1 MMLKDSAPIGKNT
14 CILKLDNGLLLRVD
28 VLSPK
33 LFRIRYQQSEPWCE
47 SAMNRYG
54 ILKNDYPETK
64 FASSVDGIIDTG
76 FCRLDFV
83 SDGTFSFSHGT
94 GQGTS
99 VPAIPEVGEGYR
111 ISFKLAENERI
122 YGLGDCNRE
131 NIMRRGEAY
140 SIWVKN
146 VTGYIPVPM
155 ALSSKGWGIMMNTT
169 WRNGVDV
176 GKAQHDLMTFSAPK
190 SNLDFYLFAGDSL
203 VSLLDVYTELTG
215 RPKLLP
221 VWGYALTYVCHE
233 KVTAFDMMNEAMT
246 FRREQIPC
254 DLIGLE
260 PGWMEKNYD
269 ASTEKKWH
277 PERFE
282 VPSWAPVSPY
292 TFLSA
297 LKRKGFK
304 LSLWLCCDY
313 DLTRYEEELLANKKT
328 TVKAKV
334 AAVDEND
341 DDFEKDQHLN
351 AKKEMAPAD
360 GKKEEKVPEPWFEH
374 LKKFVDQGVAAFK
387 LDGAWQVIEHP
398 KRIYANGMDD
408 EQAHNLY
415 PLIYDKQMATGFE
428 EHTKR
433 RAMVYSAGGYA
444 GIQQYVA
451 SWAGDT
457 GGGPKPLASMLNLA
471 FSGHSNHSCDME
483 VMTRQGIHFGF
494 LQTWAQLNNWA
505 YWRQPW
511 YLEDADCDIYRDY
524 AQLRYKLLPY
534 LYSSAWQASQTGL
547 SVMRPMPLVFNDV
560 RWDSV
565 KDEYMLGDAL
575 LVTAFANEL
584 KLPDG
589 EWLDYWTGQRLTG
602 PAVVSASFPKNR
614 GGCLLLKPGAIIPT
628 WPVRPCVK
636 NGFSEEIGVIA
647 NPSAT
652 ESTFVLYED
661 EGNTLDYLAG
671 QFCTTTLKCRE
682 GYLEIGAAEGT
693 FPLKPA
699 KRTVSLELY
708 LKKCPEKLTIDG
720 QPVNFDWQD
729 GKVTY
734 TFEHATDAPA
744 KVEWR

>member
-1 MMLKDSAPIGKNT
+1 MLPENTPIGKNS
-14 CILKLDNGLLLRVD
+14 CILPLDNGLKLRVD
-28 VLSPK
+28 VLSPR
-33 LFRIRYQQSEPWCE
+33 LFRLRYQRSEPWCE
-47 SAMNRYG
+47 SGMNRYG
-54 ILKNDYPETK
+54 ILKSDYPETN
-64 FASSVDGIIDTG
+64 FASSIDGFIDTG
-76 FCRLDFV
+76 FCRLEIV
-83 SDGTFSFSHGT
+83 PDGTFSFSHGA

-99 VPAIPEVGEGYR
+99 VPIAPELGEGYS
-111 ISFKLAENERI
+111 ISFKLSENERI

-131 NIMRRGEAY
+131 NIMRRGGSY

-155 ALSSKGWGIMMNTT
+155 ALSSSGWGIMMNTT
-169 WRNGVDV
+169 WRNAVDV
-176 GKAQHDLMTFSAPK
+176 GLAKHDLMTFSAPK
-190 SNLDFYLFAGDSL
+190 SNLDFYLFAGESL
-203 VSLLDVYTELTG
+203 PDLLDVYTELTG

-233 KVTAFDMMNEAMT
+233 KATAFDMMNDAMT

-269 ASTEKKWH
+269 KTTEKKWH

-282 VPSWAPVSPY
+282 VPWWAPVSPN

-313 DLTRYEEELLANKKT
+313 DLTRYEEELLGDQKSLPEKT
-328 TVKAKV
+328 KA
-334 AAVDEND
+334 AIADEND
-341 DDFEKDQHLN
+341 DDFEKDVHLN
-351 AKKEMAPAD
+351 AKKVEESAD
-360 GKKEEKVPEPWFEH
+360 ELSAEKAPEPWFEH
-374 LKKFVDQGVAAFK
+374 LKKFVDQGASAFK

-398 KRIYANGMDD
+398 GRVYANGMDD

-428 EHTKR
+428 AHAKR

-471 FSGHSNHSCDME
+471 FSGHSNHSCDMD
-483 VMTRQGIHFGF
+483 VMSRQGIHFGF

-511 YLEDADCDIYRDY
+511 YLEDKDCDIYRDY
-524 AQLRYKLLPY
+524 ARLRYRLLPY
-534 LYSSAWQASQTGL
+534 LYSSAWTASQTGMP
-547 SVMRPMPLVFNDV
+547 VMRPMPLVYDDA
-560 RWDSV
+560 RWDGV

-575 LVTAFANEL
+575 LVTAFTDEL
-584 KLPDG
+584 KLPEG
-589 EWLDYWTGQRLTG
+589 EWLDYWTGKRLTG
-602 PAVVSASFPKNR
+602 PAALPASFPENR

-628 WPVRPCVK
+628 WPVRPFVK
-636 NGFSEEIGVIA
+636 NGYSDEIGIIA
-647 NPSAT
+647 NPSET
-652 ESTFVLYED
+652 ESSFVLYED
-661 EGNTLDYLAG
+661 EGNSLDYRDG
-671 QFCTTTLKCRE
+671 QFCTTILKCRE
-682 GYLEIGAAEGT
+682 GSLEIGVIEGA
-693 FPLKPA
+693 FPQKPD
-699 KRTVSLELY
+699 KRSISLELH
-708 LKKCPEKLTIDG
+708 LKKCPGMLSIDG
-720 QPVNFDWQD
+720 LPVNFDWQD
-729 GKVTY
+729 GVATY
-734 TFEHATDAPA
+734 VFEHDTGTPA

>member
-1 MMLKDSAPIGKNT
+1 MLIDTTPIGKNS
-14 CILKLDNGLLLRVD
+14 CILPLENGLLLRVD

-33 LFRIRYQQSEPWCE
+33 LFRLRYQRREPWCE
-47 SAMNRYG
+47 SGMNRYG
-54 ILKNDYPETK
+54 ILKGDYPEPY
-64 FASSVDGIIDTG
+64 FS
-76 FCRLDFV
+76 
-83 SDGTFSFSHGT
+83 SDGKGNISTSACHLEVAPDGSFSFSHGA

-99 VPAIPEVGEGYR
+99 VPVTPRLDEGYS
-111 ISFKLAENERI
+111 ISFKLAEDERV

-155 ALSSKGWGIMMNTT
+155 ALSSCGWGIMVNTT

-176 GKAQHDLMTFSAPK
+176 GKAHHDLMTFSAPK

-203 VSLLDVYTELTG
+203 ASLLDVYTELTG

-233 KVTAFDMMNEAMT
+233 KATAFDMMNDAMT

-269 ASTEKKWH
+269 KTTEKKWH

-282 VPSWAPVSPY
+282 VPWWAPVSPN

-313 DLTRYEEELLANKKT
+313 DLMQYEEELLSGKAPLVKT
-328 TVKAKV
+328 TVEV
-334 AAVDEND
+334 IDDND

-351 AKKEMAPAD
+351 SKKADESSDAPVN
-360 GKKEEKVPEPWFEH
+360 EKLPEPWFEH
-374 LKKFVDQGVAAFK
+374 LKKFVDQGAAAFK

-398 KRIYANGMDD
+398 NRIYANGMDD

-428 EHTKR
+428 AHAKR

-471 FSGHSNHSCDME
+471 FSGHSNHSCDMD
-483 VMTRQGIHFGF
+483 VMSRQGIHFGF

-511 YLEDADCDIYRDY
+511 YLEDEDCDIYRDY
-524 AQLRYKLLPY
+524 ARLRYRLLPY
-534 LYSSAWQASQTGL
+534 IYSTAWTASQTGMP
-547 SVMRPMPLVFNDV
+547 VMRPMPLVFNDA
-560 RWDSV
+560 RWDGV
-565 KDEYMLGDAL
+565 KDEYMLGDGL
-575 LVTAFANEL
+575 LVTAFADEL
-584 KLPDG
+584 KLPEG
-589 EWLDYWTGQRLTG
+589 EWLDYWTGKRLTG
-602 PAVVSASFPKNR
+602 PAVLPADYPENR
-614 GGCLLLKPGAIIPT
+614 GGCLLLKAGAIIPT
-628 WPVRPCVK
+628 WPVRPFVG
-636 NGFSEEIGVIA
+636 NGCSEEIGVIA
-647 NPSAT
+647 NPSNQ
-652 ESTFVLYED
+652 ESSFVLYED
-661 EGNTLDYLAG
+661 EGNTLDYREG
-671 QFCTTTLKCRE
+671 QFCTTTMTCRE
-682 GYLEIGAAEGT
+682 GSLEIGAVQGC
-693 FPLKPA
+693 FPQMPQS
-699 KRTVSLELY
+699 RTISLELH
-708 LKKCPEKLTIDG
+708 LKKCPGMLAVDG
-720 QPVNFDWQD
+720 LPVNFSWERGVASYAFAHDTAEPTV
-729 GKVTY
+729 VTW
-734 TFEHATDAPA
+734 
-744 KVEWR
+744 K

>member
-1 MMLKDSAPIGKNT
+1 MLTETTPIGKNS
-14 CILKLDNGLLLRVD
+14 CIPPLENGLLLRVD

-33 LFRIRYQQSEPWCE
+33 LLRMRYQRSEPWCE
-47 SAMNRYG
+47 SAMNRYA

-64 FASSVDGIIDTG
+64 FASSIDGIIDTG
-76 FCRLDFV
+76 FCRLDFM
-83 SDGTFSFSHGT
+83 SDGTFSFSHGA

-99 VPAIPEVGEGYR
+99 VPVTPELGEGYS
-111 ISFKLAENERI
+111 ISFKLAADERI

-146 VTGYIPVPM
+146 VTCYIPVPV
-155 ALSSKGWGIMMNTT
+155 ALSSRGWGVFMNTT

-203 VSLLDVYTELTG
+203 ASLLDVYTELTG

-233 KVTAFDMMNEAMT
+233 KATAFDMMNDAMT

-269 ASTEKKWH
+269 GSTEKKWH

-282 VPSWAPVSPY
+282 VPYWAPVSPH

-313 DLTRYEEELLANKKT
+313 DLTQYEEMLLAGVKKPA
-328 TVKAKV
+328 KAE
-334 AAVDEND
+334 AAVVDEND

-351 AKKEMAPAD
+351 
-360 GKKEEKVPEPWFEH
+360 GKKVAETTEEKKGEKALEPWFEH
-374 LKKFVDQGVAAFK
+374 LKKFVDQGAAAFK

-398 KRIYANGMDD
+398 NRIYANGMDD

-415 PLIYDKQMATGFE
+415 PLIYDKQMAMGFE
-428 EHTKR
+428 KHAKR

-471 FSGHSNHSCDME
+471 FSGHSNHSCDMD
-483 VMTRQGIHFGF
+483 VMSRQGIHFGF

-511 YLEDADCDIYRDY
+511 YLEDADCDMYRDY

-534 LYSSAWQASQTGL
+534 L
-547 SVMRPMPLVFNDV
+547 
-560 RWDSV
+560 
-565 KDEYMLGDAL
+565 
-575 LVTAFANEL
+575 
-584 KLPDG
+584 
-589 EWLDYWTGQRLTG
+589 
-602 PAVVSASFPKNR
+602 
-614 GGCLLLKPGAIIPT
+614 
-628 WPVRPCVK
+628 
-636 NGFSEEIGVIA
+636 
-647 NPSAT
+647 
-652 ESTFVLYED
+652 
-661 EGNTLDYLAG
+661 
-671 QFCTTTLKCRE
+671 
-682 GYLEIGAAEGT
+682 
-693 FPLKPA
+693 
-699 KRTVSLELY
+699 
-708 LKKCPEKLTIDG
+708 
-720 QPVNFDWQD
+720 
-729 GKVTY
+729 
-734 TFEHATDAPA
+734 
-744 KVEWR
+744 